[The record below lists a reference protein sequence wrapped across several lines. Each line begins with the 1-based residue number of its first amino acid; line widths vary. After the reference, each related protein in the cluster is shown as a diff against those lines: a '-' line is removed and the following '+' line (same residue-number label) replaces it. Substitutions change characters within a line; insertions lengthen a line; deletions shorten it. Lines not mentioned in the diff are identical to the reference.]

1 MQVALCI
8 SVLGNGD
15 GKGSLVDDVNIG
27 CTEEMSES
35 VDGVRC
41 TRGCNDR
48 SGY

>member
-15 GKGSLVDDVNIG
+15 GKGKLVGEVIIG
-27 CTEEMSES
+27 CTVEISES